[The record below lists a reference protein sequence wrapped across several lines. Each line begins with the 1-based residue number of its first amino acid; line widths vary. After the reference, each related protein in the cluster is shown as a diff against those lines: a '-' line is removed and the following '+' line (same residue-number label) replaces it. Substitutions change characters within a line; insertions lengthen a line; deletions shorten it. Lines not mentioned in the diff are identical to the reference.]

1 MATIPEFRKDPE
13 GNKVLPLH
21 VYLFER
27 PKATGKAWRE
37 RLFWGFL
44 RSSKYGVDT
53 VARLPD
59 PFYTLTFPCTASV
72 SNREQVVLTDRP
84 TATGYCSAWEAA
96 YHDPQSPYYLA
107 GSVQR
112 SIYPLSALRAVR
124 DMPLLPYHVLE
135 DFTFHYSP
143 NPLVSVYTN
152 VITID
157 GRYKV
162 YSIDL
167 IDGKLQ
173 TDHYVPGSAQWEKGL
188 GDTNKNTYPYTRA
201 RDTFMARIEAS
212 LLWVG
217 RKVILKNQ
225 LEALRVRLS
234 DFNEPRVEG
243 DQNLPPPCNDM
254 QPLSIPWEDLPTLH
268 SFEMPREWVEY
279 AEKNLDFV
287 HGIPRK
293 HNHEYRPLLV
303 EALAA
308 HLHYRR
314 TGSKPLN
321 YPALKVIIRYPQTG
335 LLREVIST
343 EIGALGCLPRDSEGQ
358 CVPIE
363 LLSRSPTLHSE
374 SFGEAVLRF
383 MRTVKQNH
391 QEYQT
396 SNGHSLSF
404 EQLLER
410 MIGI

>member
-1 MATIPEFRKDPE
+1 MATNPEFRKDSE
-13 GNKVLPLH
+13 GRIIVPLH

-27 PKATGKAWRE
+27 TKTTGKSWRE

-44 RSSKYGVDT
+44 RSSKYGLNT

-59 PFYTLTFPCTASV
+59 PFYTLTFPFTASL
-72 SNREQVVLTDRP
+72 SGKEKIVLTDFP
-84 TATGYCSAWEAA
+84 TATRYCAAWEST
-96 YHDPQSPYYLA
+96 YHDPLSSYYLGDSA
-107 GSVQR
+107 HR
-112 SIYPLSALRAVR
+112 SIYPLLALKAVR
-124 DMPLLPYHVLE
+124 NMPLLPYHVLE

-143 NPLVSVYTN
+143 NPSVSVYTN
-152 VITID
+152 VITTD

-167 IDGKLQ
+167 TDGKLVISL
-173 TDHYVPGSAQWEKGL
+173 YVPGSAQWEKGL
-188 GDTNKNTYPYTRA
+188 GDTDRNTYPYTRG

-225 LEALRVRLS
+225 LEVLRDRLACL
-234 DFNEPRVEG
+234 NETIGEDSQVLHTP
-243 DQNLPPPCNDM
+243 LNDM
-254 QPLSIPWEDLPTLH
+254 TPLDIPWEDLPTVH

-279 AEKNLDFV
+279 SEKNLDFV

-293 HNHEYRPLLV
+293 HDHEYGPLLV

-314 TGSKPLN
+314 TDSKPLN

-335 LLREVIST
+335 LLREIDST
-343 EIGALGCLPRDSEGQ
+343 EIGALGCLPKDSAGQ
-358 CVPIE
+358 RVPVE
-363 LLSRSPTLHSE
+363 LLSSNRELHSE

-383 MRTVKQNH
+383 MRTVKLNH

-396 SNGHSLSF
+396 CNGHSLSF
-404 EQLLER
+404 DQLLER
-410 MIGI
+410 MIGT